1 MEDAVESLSTHLTD
15 DPIPTVMESSE
26 VSCLDVSSSEEH
38 TPTDTADPPHLVIR
52 LIQCQQCSRPLRSPL
67 RLPCGNSV
75 CRECLPAFRPRTGI
89 TYPVTE
95 GRDREFTCFWK
106 GNKACVGDHCVGD
119 CGTDVLLGKLVG
131 IFGEIL
137 GPEANNVPRDWSEG
151 DGPLLRWKVD
161 GQNQNGSAQ
170 LQRHGWLRGIYSL
183 ALEGRFP
190 SDACEVTYGDSTTP
204 AGSIEVQDLV
214 HFQTLRDSL
223 RAELDCQVC
232 YALVLDPMT
241 TPCGHTFCRK
251 CVARVLDHTDL
262 CPICRRKLGM
272 PNDLQSEPINQAV
285 SRLIDFFFLD
295 QISFRRETSA
305 QDEIGPDHE
314 KNLPLFVCTLSFP
327 TMPTFLHVFEPRYR
341 LMIRRVVASGDG
353 KFGMVMY
360 NRQGR
365 VQPGQLDDIPF
376 MQHGTLLK
384 VERYELLPDGRS
396 LVVATGVS
404 RFKIIDSGMLDGYYV
419 AKTERVDDISLAEE
433 ERLESMETST
443 DGVNSLPEEN
453 ESDPPL
459 DSMSTQQLLLSARE
473 FISNQR
479 KSGAPWLHPRV
490 MLAYG
495 PIPTDAARFP
505 WWFAS
510 ILPISEEEKYPI
522 LAATS
527 VRERLKI
534 SAKWARQLEARDCS
548 MSPNVLTSLTPF
560 SFSVSVSFGRSG
572 HSFPGISSQVP
583 DERDQTSNIGQQE
596 QKNEAYISQGFVIGA
611 FLVIFFAQVG
621 VNFLHAVR
629 TGRRRRRFLEMQF
642 PQPLPQQDREQEGG
656 FNREPVANTND
667 TEERGRDDAEG
678 RPVTGNDPGIG

>member
-1 MEDAVESLSTHLTD
+1 MEDAAESLSTTHLTNAE
-15 DPIPTVMESSE
+15 PIPTVMESPE
-26 VSCLDVSSSEEH
+26 VSSSDVSSSEEH
-38 TPTDTADPPHLVIR
+38 TPSDTTGLPHLVIQ

-89 TYPVTE
+89 TYPVAE
-95 GRDREFTCFWK
+95 GRDQEFTCFWK
-106 GNKACVGDHCVGD
+106 GNGACVGDHCVGD
-119 CGTDVLLGKLVG
+119 CGADVLLGKFVG
-131 IFGEIL
+131 LFGEIL
-137 GPEANNVPRDWSEG
+137 GPEANRANNVSRDWSED
-151 DGPLLRWKVD
+151 DGPLLRWKTD
-161 GQNQNGSAQ
+161 GRNPNGSGQ
-170 LQRHGWLRGIYSL
+170 LQRHGWLGGIYSL

-190 SDACEVTYGDSTTP
+190 SDACEVIYGDSTTP
-204 AGSIEVQDLV
+204 AGSIESQDLI

-272 PNDLQSEPINQAV
+272 PNDLQSEPINQTLA
-285 SRLIDFFFLD
+285 RLINYFFPD
-295 QISFRRETSA
+295 QISVRRETSA
-305 QDEIGPDHE
+305 QDEIGPDYE

-341 LMIRRVVASGDG
+341 LMIRRVLAHGNG

-365 VQPGQLDDIPF
+365 VLPGQLDDVPF
-376 MQHGTLLK
+376 VQYGTLLMI
-384 VERYELLPDGRS
+384 ERYELLPDGRS

-404 RFKIIDSGMLDGYYV
+404 RFRIVDSEMRDGYYV
-419 AKTERVDDISLAEE
+419 ARTERVDDISLAEE

-443 DGVNSLPEEN
+443 DGVNALPEEN
-453 ESDPPL
+453 ESDPSL
-459 DSMSTQQLLLSARE
+459 DSLPTQQLLVSARE

-479 KSGAPWLHPRV
+479 RSGAPWLHPRV

-534 SAKWARQLEARDCS
+534 SVKWARQLEARDWS
-548 MSPNVLTSLTPF
+548 TRSSLYSVL
-560 SFSVSVSFGRSG
+560 
-572 HSFPGISSQVP
+572 
-583 DERDQTSNIGQQE
+583 
-596 QKNEAYISQGFVIGA
+596 
-611 FLVIFFAQVG
+611 
-621 VNFLHAVR
+621 
-629 TGRRRRRFLEMQF
+629 
-642 PQPLPQQDREQEGG
+642 
-656 FNREPVANTND
+656 
-667 TEERGRDDAEG
+667 
-678 RPVTGNDPGIG
+678 